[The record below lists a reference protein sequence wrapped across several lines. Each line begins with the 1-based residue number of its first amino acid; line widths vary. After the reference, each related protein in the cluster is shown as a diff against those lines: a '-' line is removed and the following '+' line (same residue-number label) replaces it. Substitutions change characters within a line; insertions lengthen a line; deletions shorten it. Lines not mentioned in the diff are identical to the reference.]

1 MVCGVSEA
9 VAGGV
14 RRLVIRK
21 IVMRMAWYIYVAAFI
36 WLLGAP
42 SLMGQEFLKQLEQ
55 KLFQKQQESKS
66 KEPKLEPEATPT
78 LEFPNVL
85 TPELLSDPELAK
97 PKSASELSEDAVEL
111 PAPIKSKSDGPVPSP
126 SPAKP
131 APTKL
136 APVKPAPTKLAPA
149 KPSPAKPSPAKPFP
163 SPASKPATSKPFP
176 ANPDKPVAEGGGFL
190 GLTVESVPGGGFGL
204 TVVEVTADSPAWKSG
219 FRVGDRVISVSG
231 HAVATVDAFANQLAK
246 FEANSPVKFQV
257 DRRGK
262 IANLVAVL
270 QDRSIAGQIQGNLP
284 GTTPGTT
291 VEPSANGLSNMANRT
306 AKPFFGVNVSDMSDG
321 FRRQFAIPAYRG
333 ASVTS
338 VIPFSPAHSAGLKPG
353 DCIVDIDGAPVQ
365 SAETVLDA
373 VQRGKPG
380 QVMSV
385 SYYRG
390 RLLTT
395 ASVPLAIDH
404 ESPSYQAS
412 AASVTPE
419 MLTPEYVASLQSELE
434 RVNSELTQTQSR
446 LQQLESRMQTLEGKR

>member
-1 MVCGVSEA
+1 
-9 VAGGV
+9 
-14 RRLVIRK
+14 
-21 IVMRMAWYIYVAAFI
+21 
-36 WLLGAP
+36 
-42 SLMGQEFLKQLEQ
+42 LKQLEQ

-85 TPELLSDPELAK
+85 TPELLPGPELAK

-111 PAPIKSKSDGPVPSP
+111 PAPIKSKSDGPVSAPFPAKPAPAKPAPTKPAPTKP

-131 APTKL
+131 AP
-136 APVKPAPTKLAPA
+136 AKPA
-149 KPSPAKPSPAKPFP
+149 PAKPFP
-163 SPASKPATSKPFP
+163 SPASKPAPSKPFP
-176 ANPDKPVAEGGGFL
+176 ANPDKPAAEGGGFL
-190 GLTVESVPGGGFGL
+190 GLTVETVPGGGFGL
-204 TVVEVTADSPAWKSG
+204 TVVEVAPDSPAWKSG

-231 HAVATVDAFANQLAK
+231 HAVATVDAFAIQLAK
-246 FEANSPVKFQV
+246 FEAGSPVKFQV

-262 IANLVAVL
+262 VANLVAVL

-284 GTTPGTT
+284 GTTLGTT
-291 VEPSANGLSNMANRT
+291 VEPSANGLSNMANRP

-333 ASVTS
+333 ASVTN

-434 RVNSELTQTQSR
+434 RVNSELTQAQSR
-446 LQQLESRMQTLEGKR
+446 LQQLESRMPSLEGKR

>member
-1 MVCGVSEA
+1 
-9 VAGGV
+9 
-14 RRLVIRK
+14 
-21 IVMRMAWYIYVAAFI
+21 MRMAWYIYVAAFI

-78 LEFPNVL
+78 LEFPSVL
-85 TPELLSDPELAK
+85 KPELLTDPELAK
-97 PKSASELSEDAVEL
+97 PKPASELSEDFVEL
-111 PAPIKSKSDGPVPSP
+111 PAPIKSESDRPVPSP
-126 SPAKP
+126 FPAKP
-131 APTKL
+131 EPAKL
-136 APVKPAPTKLAPA
+136 APAKLAPA
-149 KPSPAKPSPAKPFP
+149 KPGSVKPAPAKPVP
-163 SPASKPATSKPFP
+163 SPASKPAPSKPFP
-176 ANPDKPVAEGGGFL
+176 ANPVKPAADGGGFL
-190 GLTVESVPGGGFGL
+190 GLTVETVPGGGFGL
-204 TVVEVTADSPAWKSG
+204 TVVEVAPDSPAWKSG
-219 FRVGDRVISVSG
+219 FRMGDRVISVSG
-231 HAVATVDAFANQLAK
+231 HAVATVDAFATQLAK
-246 FEANSPVKFQV
+246 FEAGSPVKFQV

-262 IANLVAVL
+262 VANLVAVL
-270 QDRSIAGQIQGNLP
+270 QDRSIAGQIHGNVP
-284 GTTPGTT
+284 GSTSGST
-291 VEPSANGLSNMANRT
+291 VEPLANGLSNMANRP

-390 RLLTT
+390 RLLTI

-404 ESPSYQAS
+404 ESPSYQSS

-446 LQQLESRMQTLEGKR
+446 LQQLESRMQSLESKR

>member
-1 MVCGVSEA
+1 
-9 VAGGV
+9 
-14 RRLVIRK
+14 
-21 IVMRMAWYIYVAAFI
+21 MRMAWYIYVAAFI

-78 LEFPNVL
+78 LEFPSVFK
-85 TPELLSDPELAK
+85 PELLTDPELAK
-97 PKSASELSEDAVEL
+97 PKPASELSEDFVEL
-111 PAPIKSKSDGPVPSP
+111 PAPIKSESDRPVPSP
-126 SPAKP
+126 FPAKP
-131 APTKL
+131 EPAKL
-136 APVKPAPTKLAPA
+136 APAKLAPA
-149 KPSPAKPSPAKPFP
+149 KPGSVKPAPAKPVP
-163 SPASKPATSKPFP
+163 SPASKPAPSKPFP
-176 ANPDKPVAEGGGFL
+176 ANPVKPAADGGGFL
-190 GLTVESVPGGGFGL
+190 GLTVETVPGGGFGL
-204 TVVEVTADSPAWKSG
+204 TVVEVAPDSPAWKSG
-219 FRVGDRVISVSG
+219 FRMGDRVISVSG
-231 HAVATVDAFANQLAK
+231 HAVATVDAFATQLAK
-246 FEANSPVKFQV
+246 FEAGSPVKFQV

-262 IANLVAVL
+262 VANLVAVL
-270 QDRSIAGQIQGNLP
+270 QDRSIAGQIHGNVP
-284 GTTPGTT
+284 GSTSGST
-291 VEPSANGLSNMANRT
+291 VEPLVNGLSNMANRP

-390 RLLTT
+390 RLLTI

-404 ESPSYQAS
+404 ESPSYQSS

-446 LQQLESRMQTLEGKR
+446 LQQLESRMQSLESKR

>member
-1 MVCGVSEA
+1 
-9 VAGGV
+9 
-14 RRLVIRK
+14 
-21 IVMRMAWYIYVAAFI
+21 MAWYIYVAAFI

-66 KEPKLEPEATPT
+66 KESKLEPEATPT

-85 TPELLSDPELAK
+85 TPELLTDPELAK

-111 PAPIKSKSDGPVPSP
+111 PAPIKSKSDGPFSAPFPAKPAPTKPAPTKP

-131 APTKL
+131 AP
-136 APVKPAPTKLAPA
+136 AKPA
-149 KPSPAKPSPAKPFP
+149 PAKPFP
-163 SPASKPATSKPFP
+163 SPASKPATSKPFS
-176 ANPDKPVAEGGGFL
+176 ANPDKPAAEGGGFL

-204 TVVEVTADSPAWKSG
+204 TVVEVTPDSPAWKSG

-246 FEANSPVKFQV
+246 FEAGSPVKFQV

-270 QDRSIAGQIQGNLP
+270 QDRSIAGQIQGNVP
-284 GTTPGTT
+284 GTTLGTT
-291 VEPSANGLSNMANRT
+291 VEPSANGLSNMVNRP

-333 ASVTS
+333 ASVTN

-412 AASVTPE
+412 SASITPE

-446 LQQLESRMQTLEGKR
+446 LQQLESRMQSLEGKR

>member
-1 MVCGVSEA
+1 
-9 VAGGV
+9 
-14 RRLVIRK
+14 
-21 IVMRMAWYIYVAAFI
+21 MRMAWYIYVAAFI

-78 LEFPNVL
+78 LEFPSVFK
-85 TPELLSDPELAK
+85 PELLTDPELAK
-97 PKSASELSEDAVEL
+97 PKPASELSEDFVEL
-111 PAPIKSKSDGPVPSP
+111 PAPIKSESDRPVPSP
-126 SPAKP
+126 FPAKP
-131 APTKL
+131 APS
-136 APVKPAPTKLAPA
+136 KLAPA
-149 KPSPAKPSPAKPFP
+149 KPSPSKLAPAKPGPAKPVPAKPVP
-163 SPASKPATSKPFP
+163 SPASKPAPTKPFP
-176 ANPDKPVAEGGGFL
+176 ANPVKPAAEGGGFL
-190 GLTVESVPGGGFGL
+190 GLTVETVPGGGFGL
-204 TVVEVTADSPAWKSG
+204 TVVEVASDSPAWKSG

-231 HAVATVDAFANQLAK
+231 HAVATVDAFATQLAK
-246 FEANSPVKFQV
+246 FEAGSPVKFQV

-262 IANLVAVL
+262 VANLVAVL
-270 QDRSIAGQIQGNLP
+270 QDRSIAGQIQGNVQ
-284 GTTPGTT
+284 GTTSSITSGSTM
-291 VEPSANGLSNMANRT
+291 EPSANGLSNMANRP

-390 RLLTT
+390 RLLTI

-404 ESPSYQAS
+404 ESPSYQS
-412 AASVTPE
+412 SEASVTPE

>member
-9 VAGGV
+9 VAGGI

-66 KEPKLEPEATPT
+66 KESKLEPEATPT

-85 TPELLSDPELAK
+85 TPELLTDPELAK

-126 SPAKP
+126 FPAKP

-136 APVKPAPTKLAPA
+136 APTKPGPTKLV
-149 KPSPAKPSPAKPFP
+149 PAKPSPAKPFP

-176 ANPDKPVAEGGGFL
+176 ANPVTPTAEGGGFL

-246 FEANSPVKFQV
+246 FEAGSPVKFQV

-284 GTTPGTT
+284 GTALGTT
-291 VEPSANGLSNMANRT
+291 VDPSANGLSNMANRT

-333 ASVTS
+333 ASVTN

-446 LQQLESRMQTLEGKR
+446 LQQLESRMQSLEGKR

>member
-1 MVCGVSEA
+1 
-9 VAGGV
+9 
-14 RRLVIRK
+14 
-21 IVMRMAWYIYVAAFI
+21 MRMAWYIYVAAFI

-66 KEPKLEPEATPT
+66 KESKLEPEATPT

-85 TPELLSDPELAK
+85 TPELLTDPELAK

-126 SPAKP
+126 FPAKP

-136 APVKPAPTKLAPA
+136 APTKPGPTKLV
-149 KPSPAKPSPAKPFP
+149 PAKPSPAKPFP

-176 ANPDKPVAEGGGFL
+176 ANPVTPTAEGGGFL

-246 FEANSPVKFQV
+246 FEAGSPVKFQV

-284 GTTPGTT
+284 GTALGTT
-291 VEPSANGLSNMANRT
+291 VDPSANGLSNMANRT

-333 ASVTS
+333 ASVTN

-446 LQQLESRMQTLEGKR
+446 LQQLESRMQSLEGKR

>member
-1 MVCGVSEA
+1 
-9 VAGGV
+9 
-14 RRLVIRK
+14 
-21 IVMRMAWYIYVAAFI
+21 MRMAWYIYVAAFI

-66 KEPKLEPEATPT
+66 KESKLEPEATPT

-85 TPELLSDPELAK
+85 TPELLTDPELAK

-111 PAPIKSKSDGPVPSP
+111 PAPIKSKSDGPFSAPFPAKPAPTKPAPTKP

-131 APTKL
+131 AP
-136 APVKPAPTKLAPA
+136 AKPA
-149 KPSPAKPSPAKPFP
+149 PAKPFP
-163 SPASKPATSKPFP
+163 SPASKPATSKPFS
-176 ANPDKPVAEGGGFL
+176 ANPDKPAAEGGGFL

-204 TVVEVTADSPAWKSG
+204 TVVEVTPDSPAWKSG

-246 FEANSPVKFQV
+246 FEAGSPVKFQV

-270 QDRSIAGQIQGNLP
+270 QDRSIAGQIQGNVP
-284 GTTPGTT
+284 GTTLGTT
-291 VEPSANGLSNMANRT
+291 VEPSANGLSNMVNRP

-333 ASVTS
+333 ASVTN

-412 AASVTPE
+412 SASITPE

-446 LQQLESRMQTLEGKR
+446 LQQLESRMQSLEGKR

>member
-1 MVCGVSEA
+1 
-9 VAGGV
+9 
-14 RRLVIRK
+14 
-21 IVMRMAWYIYVAAFI
+21 MRMAWYIYVAAFI

-66 KEPKLEPEATPT
+66 KEPKLEPEVAPT
-78 LEFPNVL
+78 LEFPSVS
-85 TPELLSDPELAK
+85 TPELLTDPELAK
-97 PKSASELSEDAVEL
+97 PKSASEFSEDAVEL
-111 PAPIKSKSDGPVPSP
+111 PAPIKSKSDRPVPSP
-126 SPAKP
+126 FPTKSAPTKSVPAKP
-131 APTKL
+131 APAK
-136 APVKPAPTKLAPA
+136 PVPA
-149 KPSPAKPSPAKPFP
+149 KPVP
-163 SPASKPATSKPFP
+163 SPASPLKPFP
-176 ANPDKPVAEGGGFL
+176 ATSVKPDAEGGGFL

-204 TVVEVTADSPAWKSG
+204 TVVEVAPDSPAWKSG

-231 HAVATVDAFANQLAK
+231 HAVATVDAFATQLAK
-246 FEANSPVKFQV
+246 FTAGSPVRFQV

-284 GTTPGTT
+284 GTTPGAT
-291 VEPSANGLSNMANRT
+291 VEPFAEGLSNMVNRP

-365 SAETVLDA
+365 SADTVLDA

-446 LQQLESRMQTLEGKR
+446 LQQLESRMQSLEGKR

>member
-1 MVCGVSEA
+1 
-9 VAGGV
+9 
-14 RRLVIRK
+14 
-21 IVMRMAWYIYVAAFI
+21 MRMAWYIYVAAFI

-66 KEPKLEPEATPT
+66 KERKLEPEAAPT
-78 LEFPNVL
+78 LEFPSVL
-85 TPELLSDPELAK
+85 TPELLTDPELAK

-111 PAPIKSKSDGPVPSP
+111 PAPIKSKSDRPVPSP
-126 SPAKP
+126 FPTQPAPTKSVPAKP
-131 APTKL
+131 APTQ
-136 APVKPAPTKLAPA
+136 PAPA
-149 KPSPAKPSPAKPFP
+149 KPAPAKPVPAKPVPAKPVP
-163 SPASKPATSKPFP
+163 SPASPSKPFP
-176 ANPDKPVAEGGGFL
+176 ATSVKPDAEGGGFL

-204 TVVEVTADSPAWKSG
+204 TVVEVAPDSPAWKSG

-231 HAVATVDAFANQLAK
+231 HAVATVDAFATQLAK
-246 FEANSPVKFQV
+246 FTAGSPVRFQV

-262 IANLVAVL
+262 IANVVAVL
-270 QDRSIAGQIQGNLP
+270 QDRSIAGQIQGNIP

-291 VEPSANGLSNMANRT
+291 VEPFAEGLSNMVNRP

-404 ESPSYQAS
+404 ESPSNQAS
-412 AASVTPE
+412 SASVTPE

-446 LQQLESRMQTLEGKR
+446 LQQLESRMQSLEGKR

>member
-1 MVCGVSEA
+1 
-9 VAGGV
+9 
-14 RRLVIRK
+14 
-21 IVMRMAWYIYVAAFI
+21 
-36 WLLGAP
+36 
-42 SLMGQEFLKQLEQ
+42 MGQEFLKQLEQ

-66 KEPKLEPEATPT
+66 KESKLEPEATPT

-85 TPELLSDPELAK
+85 TPELLTDPELAK

-126 SPAKP
+126 FPAKP

-136 APVKPAPTKLAPA
+136 APTKPGPTKLV
-149 KPSPAKPSPAKPFP
+149 PAKPSPAKPFP

-176 ANPDKPVAEGGGFL
+176 ANPVTPTAEGGGFL

-246 FEANSPVKFQV
+246 FEAGSPVKFQV

-284 GTTPGTT
+284 GTALGTT
-291 VEPSANGLSNMANRT
+291 VDPSANGLSNMANRT

-333 ASVTS
+333 ASVTN

-446 LQQLESRMQTLEGKR
+446 LQQLESRMQSLEGKR

>member
-1 MVCGVSEA
+1 MKLVVSVA
-9 VAGGV
+9 IAGGV
-14 RRLVIRK
+14 CRFVNRK

-42 SLMGQEFLKQLEQ
+42 SLLGQEFLKQLEQ

-66 KEPKLEPEATPT
+66 KEPKLEPEAAPA
-78 LEFPNVL
+78 LEFPSVV
-85 TPELLSDPELAK
+85 TPELLTDPELAK

-111 PAPIKSKSDGPVPSP
+111 PAPIKSKSDQPVPSP
-126 SPAKP
+126 FPTKP
-131 APTKL
+131 APTKSVPAKPVPAKPVPSSASPSKPL
-136 APVKPAPTKLAPA
+136 PVNPVKPAA
-149 KPSPAKPSPAKPFP
+149 
-163 SPASKPATSKPFP
+163 
-176 ANPDKPVAEGGGFL
+176 DGGGFL
-190 GLTVESVPGGGFGL
+190 GLTVETVPGGGFGL
-204 TVVEVTADSPAWKSG
+204 TVVEVTPDSPAWKSG

-231 HAVATVDAFANQLAK
+231 HAVATVDAFATQLAK
-246 FEANSPVKFQV
+246 FAAGSPVRFQV

-284 GTTPGTT
+284 GTTM
-291 VEPSANGLSNMANRT
+291 EPSADGLSNMVNRP

-353 DCIVDIDGAPVQ
+353 DCIVDIDGAPIQ

-390 RLLTT
+390 RQLTT

-412 AASVTPE
+412 ASSVTPE

-446 LQQLESRMQTLEGKR
+446 LQQLESRMQSLEGKR

>member
-1 MVCGVSEA
+1 
-9 VAGGV
+9 
-14 RRLVIRK
+14 
-21 IVMRMAWYIYVAAFI
+21 MRMAWYIYVAAFI

-78 LEFPNVL
+78 LEFPSVFK
-85 TPELLSDPELAK
+85 PELLTDPELAK
-97 PKSASELSEDAVEL
+97 PKPASELSEDFVEL
-111 PAPIKSKSDGPVPSP
+111 PAPIKSKSDRPVPSP
-126 SPAKP
+126 FPAKP
-131 APTKL
+131 APS
-136 APVKPAPTKLAPA
+136 KLAPA
-149 KPSPAKPSPAKPFP
+149 KPGPAKPVPAKPVP
-163 SPASKPATSKPFP
+163 SPASKPAPTKPFP
-176 ANPDKPVAEGGGFL
+176 ANPVKPAAEGGGFL
-190 GLTVESVPGGGFGL
+190 GLTVETVPGGGFGL
-204 TVVEVTADSPAWKSG
+204 TVVEVASDSPAWKSG

-231 HAVATVDAFANQLAK
+231 HAVATVDAFATQLAK
-246 FEANSPVKFQV
+246 FEAGSPVKFQV

-262 IANLVAVL
+262 VANLVAVL
-270 QDRSIAGQIQGNLP
+270 QDRSIAGQIQGNVQ
-284 GTTPGTT
+284 GTTSSITSGSTM
-291 VEPSANGLSNMANRT
+291 EPSANGLSNMANRP

-390 RLLTT
+390 RLLTI

-404 ESPSYQAS
+404 ESPSYQS
-412 AASVTPE
+412 SEASVTPE